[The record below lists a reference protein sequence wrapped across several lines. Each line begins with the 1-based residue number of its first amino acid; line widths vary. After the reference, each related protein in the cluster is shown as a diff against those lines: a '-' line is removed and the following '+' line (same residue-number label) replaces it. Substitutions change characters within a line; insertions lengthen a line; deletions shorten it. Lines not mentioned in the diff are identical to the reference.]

1 MRWDAKVLGKVR
13 TEIRFRVQHNYN
25 WMACRV
31 IPLVAQ
37 WKRDVEFIAVESLH
51 VARLESQNVCPPPPP
66 PMDEISDSGSA
77 TENDRQPSPHYVLRM
92 DGKVLP
98 WASAPASVSR
108 GDPRPAQVGKRTSH
122 YGTLYSQSRTVKSR
136 TEETTTDTQT
146 TQAPRPNTCSPPI
159 ETDLIPGK
167 RARPTVPTNSTRTTK

>member
-37 WKRDVEFIAVESLH
+37 WKRNVEFIAVESLH

-66 PMDEISDSGSA
+66 PMDEMIAAALPRMIGSPRHIMYSVW
-77 TENDRQPSPHYVLRM
+77 TGRSSPR
-92 DGKVLP
+92 GKR
-98 WASAPASVSR
+98 SSVPR
-108 GDPRPAQVGKRTSH
+108 GDRPPAQDCT
-122 YGTLYSQSRTVKSR
+122 
-136 TEETTTDTQT
+136 
-146 TQAPRPNTCSPPI
+146 
-159 ETDLIPGK
+159 
-167 RARPTVPTNSTRTTK
+167 ARRSLFRCHGVNFL

>member
-98 WASAPASVSR
+98 SASASASRDARRPQPRRSKWAS
-108 GDPRPAQVGKRTSH
+108 GLHT
-122 YGTLYSQSRTVKSR
+122 GT
-136 TEETTTDTQT
+136 
-146 TQAPRPNTCSPPI
+146 
-159 ETDLIPGK
+159 
-167 RARPTVPTNSTRTTK
+167 